1 MEEQGQALPAV
12 AWWIRL
18 IWHLDEPLH
27 AQTSGLQS
35 IEVVLKR
42 PVTARESHAQ
52 SVAFN
57 RIGVESIL
65 EIRPADDERRIQRPR
80 LESARRVE
88 GVHDGDAQVPI
99 RLEDAARFLDG
110 PVQVVHVV

>member
-1 MEEQGQALPAV
+1 MVQLPWLRAHVDATNKNDVIALQPPGPNVEEQGQALPAV

-42 PVTARESHAQ
+42 PVTARESHAPLWQ
-52 SVAFN
+52 LVCWL
-57 RIGVESIL
+57 IL
-65 EIRPADDERRIQRPR
+65 T
-80 LESARRVE
+80 
-88 GVHDGDAQVPI
+88 QVSM
-99 RLEDAARFLDG
+99 G
-110 PVQVVHVV
+110 